1 MTPKISIAATTGLL
15 EAITDAGGN
24 PDQILRELG
33 LERSALTNP
42 EGFISAALLVRF
54 LEQAAQATAD
64 DCLGLHFGEHYNP
77 KNIGPLIYVALN
89 SPTIGA
95 GFENVERYLKVHNEA
110 AKWFT
115 TVDGGRAYIRYE
127 LADLGIEDT
136 RQYNEASM
144 AVALSTLRMM
154 AGSDWTPQEVHF
166 AHPPPHQTSEH
177 VRIFTAPVL
186 FGCATNAFVMEREF
200 LDRQVPAADH
210 RLYKILKRY
219 LDGILSEMPRED
231 GFLTS
236 IRKAIAETMRDGD
249 PKLAR
254 VAKKLA
260 ESPRTLQRKLKDYG
274 VEFKKLTE
282 DTRRRFAQNYLRDR
296 KHTLTEVAFLLG
308 YSDVSAFNRAF
319 KRWTG
324 TTPMDYR
331 RKIAK

>member
-1 MTPKISIAATTGLL
+1 
-15 EAITDAGGN
+15 
-24 PDQILRELG
+24 
-33 LERSALTNP
+33 
-42 EGFISAALLVRF
+42 
-54 LEQAAQATAD
+54 
-64 DCLGLHFGEHYNP
+64 
-77 KNIGPLIYVALN
+77 LN

-115 TVDGGRAYIRYE
+115 TVEGERAYIRYE
-127 LADLGIEDT
+127 LTDLSIEAP

-144 AVALSTLRMM
+144 TIALSTLRIM
-154 AGSDWTPQEVHF
+154 AGSHWTPQEIQF
-166 AHPPPHQTSEH
+166 AHAAPHRTSEH

-186 FGCATNAFVMEREF
+186 FGCATNAFVIEREF
-200 LDRQVPAADH
+200 LERQVPAADQ
-210 RLYKILKRY
+210 RLYGILKRY

-260 ESPRTLQRKLKDYG
+260 ASPRTLQRKLKEYG
-274 VEFKKLTE
+274 MEFKKLTE
-282 DTRRRFAQNYLRDR
+282 DTRRTFALNYLRDP
-296 KHTLTEVAFLLG
+296 KHTLTEIAFLLG

-319 KRWTG
+319 KRWTA
-324 TTPMDYR
+324 TTPLDYR
-331 RKIAK
+331 RKTGR

>member
-15 EAITDAGGN
+15 DAITDAGGN

-33 LERSALTNP
+33 LERTALTNP
-42 EGFISAALLVRF
+42 EAFISTSILVRF
-54 LEQAAQATAD
+54 LERAAQATAD

-115 TVDGGRAYIRYE
+115 TTEGGRAYIRYE

-144 AVALSTLRMM
+144 TIALSTLRMM
-154 AGSDWTPQEVHF
+154 AGSDWTPQEVQF
-166 AHPPPHQTSEH
+166 AHPPPHRTSEH

-186 FGCATNAFVMEREF
+186 FGCATNAFVIEREF
-200 LDRQVPAADH
+200 LDRQVPAADP
-210 RLYKILKRY
+210 RLYRILKQY
-219 LDGILSEMPRED
+219 LDRVLDEMPRED
-231 GFLTS
+231 ELLASVRRAF
-236 IRKAIAETMRDGD
+236 AESMRDGD
-249 PKLAR
+249 PTLAR
-254 VAKKLA
+254 VARKLA
-260 ESPRTLQRKLKDYG
+260 VSPRTLQRQLKEYG
-274 VEFKKLTE
+274 IEFKKLAE
-282 DTRRRFAQNYLRDR
+282 DTRGRFALTYLRDS
-296 KHTLTEVAFLLG
+296 KHTLTEVAFLVG

-324 TTPMDYR
+324 KTPLHYR
-331 RKIAK
+331 HKAS